1 MADLGQAYVQIVAS
15 AEGISGSITSAL
27 SSEAD
32 SAGKSAGQSISK
44 NIGSSISSAGTT
56 IGNVGRAIMPLSI
69 AAGALFT
76 GSAVSASGFND
87 AMAKMST
94 LFDTSQ
100 VSVKDLSDQFID
112 LSNQTG
118 ISASELAEAGY
129 QALSAGQSVE
139 DVGGFVQ
146 TAGNLAKAGFT
157 STTTAVDVLTTA
169 MNAYG
174 ENAGTADEIAN
185 KLVRTQNL
193 GKTTVDELASS
204 MGKIIPTAAAM
215 GVDINNL
222 TSGYV
227 SLTKQGIATAES
239 TTYMNSMLNELGDSG
254 TTLGGVLMEKTGKSF
269 QDLMA
274 DGNSLADVL
283 QITKDYA
290 DENGIAYNELWGS
303 AEAGKAGLAILN
315 GGVEEFNGTMG
326 TMKSDVDDVSS
337 ALEKLDTP
345 SAQFNRALNSV
356 KNSGLELGTT
366 ILTALAPALENITGV
381 VQSVTTWFSG
391 LSDTQKTVIASI
403 IGVIAVAGPL
413 LSIISTIIGVITTI
427 QTVMG
432 VLLPILGAVSAPV
445 LGIVAAVAVA
455 VAAGIALYK
464 NWDKVKAAA
473 TAFAKTVSAKFTA
486 FKTSVVQIFT
496 NIRTSVSNI
505 FNALKSRLDSIVTAI
520 RTGITSKFTAART
533 AVSSVVSGLRNKV
546 VSTFTAL
553 RSRVSSV
560 WNSIRDAIKRPIE
573 SAKST
578 VEKVVSKIKNVFP
591 IKLGK
596 IFSGIKL
603 PHFKVEGGEV
613 PWGVGGLG
621 KRPTISVEWYKKA
634 MRGAYLLDG
643 ATIFGALNGKAL
655 GGGEAGREIV
665 IGEQKALDMISKASG
680 NDNKELVERMNY
692 LISLLEYY
700 LPKRTG
706 PNSRE
711 IDRMLGALV

>member
-1 MADLGQAYVQIVAS
+1 
-15 AEGISGSITSAL
+15 
-27 SSEAD
+27 
-32 SAGKSAGQSISK
+32 
-44 NIGSSISSAGTT
+44 
-56 IGNVGRAIMPLSI
+56 
-69 AAGALFT
+69 
-76 GSAVSASGFND
+76 
-87 AMAKMST
+87 
-94 LFDTSQ
+94 
-100 VSVKDLSDQFID
+100 
-112 LSNQTG
+112 
-118 ISASELAEAGY
+118 
-129 QALSAGQSVE
+129 
-139 DVGGFVQ
+139 
-146 TAGNLAKAGFT
+146 
-157 STTTAVDVLTTA
+157 
-169 MNAYG
+169 
-174 ENAGTADEIAN
+174 
-185 KLVRTQNL
+185 
-193 GKTTVDELASS
+193 
-204 MGKIIPTAAAM
+204 
-215 GVDINNL
+215 
-222 TSGYV
+222 
-227 SLTKQGIATAES
+227 
-239 TTYMNSMLNELGDSG
+239 
-254 TTLGGVLMEKTGKSF
+254 
-269 QDLMA
+269 MA

-413 LSIISTIIGVITTI
+413 LSIINTIIGVITTI

-578 VEKVVSKIKNVFP
+578 VEKVVSKIKNVFR
-591 IKLGK
+591 LNSER
-596 IFSGIKL
+596 FSLASSFLTSRSKEEKSPGA
-603 PHFKVEGGEV
+603 
-613 PWGVGGLG
+613 
-621 KRPTISVEWYKKA
+621 SV
-634 MRGAYLLDG
+634 D
-643 ATIFGALNGKAL
+643 
-655 GGGEAGREIV
+655 
-665 IGEQKALDMISKASG
+665 
-680 NDNKELVERMNY
+680 
-692 LISLLEYY
+692 
-700 LPKRTG
+700 
-706 PNSRE
+706 
-711 IDRMLGALV
+711 